1 MKKIFIILTCF
12 LLSIFAQSSTTP
24 LIQAVLKQDIP
35 QVESLLKKGVDKNAK
50 DAKGYDAL
58 DYALSRKL
66 PYIAQILYTNDP
78 NKFIFLRP
86 NAKPLHVEFNKNGF
100 TVDNP
105 KINKKALVFGTMIAD
120 SFKEVC
126 QSFDRAVKKNITLS
140 SKDFQIIFVLS
151 DKNSFNKIKN
161 LNQECKKFTI
171 FTYPNYKF
179 YKYLAKLFQYAGTPQ
194 ILFRDKSGKVV
205 GGTIETFFFEKS
217 KSFSK
222 ILE

>member
-1 MKKIFIILTCF
+1 MKKIFMILTCS
-12 LLSIFAQSSTTP
+12 LLSVFAKNSTTP

-35 QVESLLKKGVDKNAK
+35 QIESLLKKGVNKNVK
-50 DAKGYDAL
+50 DAKGFSAF

-66 PYIAQILYTNDP
+66 PYIAQILYTNNP

-86 NAKPLHVEFNKNGF
+86 NTKPLHVEFNKNGF

-105 KINKKALVFGTMIAD
+105 KINKKALVLGTMITD

-126 QSFDRAVKKNITLS
+126 QSYDRAVKKNITLS
-140 SKDFQIIFVLS
+140 SKDFQMIFTLS

-179 YKYLAKLFQYAGTPQ
+179 YKYLAKLFQYAGATQ

-222 ILE
+222 ILK